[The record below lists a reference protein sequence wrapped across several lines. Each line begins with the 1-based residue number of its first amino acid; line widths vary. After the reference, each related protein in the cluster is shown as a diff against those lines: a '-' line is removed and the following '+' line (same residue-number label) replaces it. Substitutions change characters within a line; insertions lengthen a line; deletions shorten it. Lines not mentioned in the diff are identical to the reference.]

1 MLDSRTDQVDLERR
15 QCFNVDDRTD
25 QVDLERKAVF

>member
-1 MLDSRTDQVDLERR
+1 MLVGQIRLTREEGSVLMLD
-15 QCFNVDDRTD
+15 NRTD